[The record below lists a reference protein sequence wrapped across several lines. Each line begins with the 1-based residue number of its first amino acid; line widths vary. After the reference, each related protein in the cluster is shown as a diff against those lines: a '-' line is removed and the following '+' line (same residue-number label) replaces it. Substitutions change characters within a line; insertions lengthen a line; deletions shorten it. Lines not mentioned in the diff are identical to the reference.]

1 MSLKS
6 ARNVP
11 KEPENKLIEETRQV
25 YEFDE
30 FRLDVAKRQLLREG
44 EVVPLYSKAFDLLLL
59 LVESDGR
66 DLSKDEILDSV
77 WPGQE
82 LEESNLTVNISAV
95 RRALGEKAAQ
105 PRFLVTIP
113 GRGYRFVGNVREIDD
128 NQQRVIIETET
139 ISQVVVEED
148 IDDLKTASAELNSNA
163 EPRQLAAAPGRTLL
177 RQPGAVAVLTLVA
190 VAVISAVVYGVVV
203 FRSSRVAVNHFNR
216 IKFRQLTN
224 DGLNAYAAISPDGQF
239 FVYSNIQKGMYSLQ
253 LASLDGQ
260 TSVQLREP
268 AYVTYR
274 GIQFAPD
281 GRSIYYVMS
290 TEDREVLYRLPTLG
304 GVPVK
309 LREGVPWYFSIA
321 PDNKRIV
328 FLRYIDGGKNTSVI
342 VSNVDGSDER
352 TVITVPINRNWT
364 TYCLIWA
371 PDGRRIALGGSRE
384 GDPSVTF
391 IWVLSVDTGELKQLS
406 TRPWKTI
413 GRISWLKDGSGIL
426 TIAADP
432 GPEEGSQIW
441 MVAYPSG
448 EVRRIVNDLNTY
460 DFVLDVAADSDTALT
475 STHRQINNIWVASV
489 NDLRDAKQIT
499 FGSLNRG
506 DGLLGL
512 DWTPDHKIVY
522 TSGNAQSESIW
533 IMDADGSNRKA
544 LTPPGA
550 IETVPSVT
558 GDGRFIVFHSERD
571 DAKEIWRANIDGSD
585 RKQLTKCGDNFD
597 PAVSPDG
604 KWVVYRSNCDG
615 GRLWRVNID
624 GGEAQRL
631 INNAASWP
639 WISPDSRL
647 IACQYTTD
655 DARTQLAVL
664 SIDGGPP
671 IKLFDI
677 PPLANFRYAIRWTAD
692 GKSITYRD
700 WGLGLWRQPLA
711 GGPPQRVAGLPDEKI
726 YSNSWSRDGKLFAF
740 TRGVE
745 MRDVILISSS
755 R

>member
-1 MSLKS
+1 
-6 ARNVP
+6 
-11 KEPENKLIEETRQV
+11 LIEESRQV

-59 LVESDGR
+59 LVESRGR
-66 DLSKDEILDSV
+66 DLTKDEILDRV

-82 LEESNLTVNISAV
+82 LEESNLTVNISTV
-95 RRALGEKAAQ
+95 RRALGEKATQ

-113 GRGYRFVGNVREIDD
+113 GRGYRFVGSVREVDE
-128 NQQRVIIETET
+128 NQPRVIIETET

-148 IDDLKTASAELNSNA
+148 VDDVDTANAELNSKP
-163 EPRQLAAAPGRTLL
+163 ETRQLAAAPSRTLL
-177 RQPGAVAVLTLVA
+177 RQPWAVAILTLA
-190 VAVISAVVYGVVV
+190 SIAVISAVVYGIVV
-203 FRSSRVAVNHFNR
+203 FRSSRGSVHHFAQ

-224 DGLNAYAAISPDGQF
+224 DGLNAYAAISPDGKF
-239 FVYSNIQKGMYSLQ
+239 YVYSNIQKGMYSLQ

-268 AYVTYR
+268 AYVAYR
-274 GIQFAPD
+274 GIQFAHD
-281 GRSIYYVMS
+281 GRSIYYVVS
-290 TEDREVLYRLPTLG
+290 TDDRDELYRLPTLG

-321 PDNKRIV
+321 PDNKRIA
-328 FLRYIDGGKNTSVI
+328 FLRYIDGGKRTSVI
-342 VSNVDGSDER
+342 VSNVDGTDER
-352 TVITVPINRNWT
+352 SVITVPINRNWT
-364 TYCLIWA
+364 TYCLTWA

-384 GDPSVTF
+384 GDPTVTF
-391 IWVLSVDTGELKQLS
+391 IWVLTVDTGELKQLS

-413 GRISWLKDGSGIL
+413 GRISWLNDGSGIL

-448 EVRRIVNDLNTY
+448 EVRRVVNDLNTY
-460 DFVLDVAADSDTALT
+460 DFVLDVAADSNTALT
-475 STHRQINNIWVASV
+475 STARQINNIWVASA
-489 NDLRDAKQIT
+489 NDFRSARQIT

-522 TSGNAQSESIW
+522 TSGNAQGEAIW

-550 IETVPSVT
+550 IDTVPSVT
-558 GDGRFIVFHSERD
+558 ADGRFIVFHSERND
-571 DAKEIWRANIDGSD
+571 GKEIWRVNIDGSYP
-585 RKQLTKCGDNFD
+585 KQLTKCGNNFD

-624 GGEAQRL
+624 GGEAERL

-639 WISPDSRL
+639 WISPDSKL
-647 IACQYTTD
+647 IACQYATD
-655 DARTQLAVL
+655 GKTQLAVL

-671 IKLFDI
+671 LKLFDV

-692 GKSITYRD
+692 GKAITYRD
-700 WGLGLWRQPLA
+700 WGQGLWRQPLE
-711 GGPPQRVAGLPDEKI
+711 GGAPERVVGLPDEKI

-745 MRDVILISSS
+745 MRDVILISDS

>member
-1 MSLKS
+1 
-6 ARNVP
+6 
-11 KEPENKLIEETRQV
+11 LIEQSRQV

-44 EVVPLYSKAFDLLLL
+44 ELVPLYSKAFDLLLL
-59 LVESDGR
+59 LVESRGR

-113 GRGYRFVGNVREIDD
+113 GRGYRFVGNVREVDD
-128 NQQRVIIETET
+128 NHQRVIIETET
-139 ISQVVVEED
+139 ISEVVVEED
-148 IDDLKTASAELNSNA
+148 VDDLDTAGTELNSKA
-163 EPRQLAAAPGRTLL
+163 EPRQLAAAPSRTLL
-177 RQPGAVAVLTLVA
+177 RQPWAVAVLTLIA
-190 VAVISAVVYGVVV
+190 VAVLGAVIYGVVV
-203 FRSSRVAVNHFNR
+203 FRSSRAAVNHFNR

-224 DGLNAYAAISPDGQF
+224 DGLNAYAAISPDGKF
-239 FVYSNIQKGMYSLQ
+239 FAYSNIQKGMYSLH

-268 AYVTYR
+268 AYVSYR

-281 GRSIYYVMS
+281 GRSIYYVIS
-290 TEDREVLYRLPTLG
+290 TDDREEFYRLPTLG

-321 PDNKRIV
+321 SDNKRIA

-364 TYCLIWA
+364 TYCLTWA
-371 PDGRRIALGGSRE
+371 PDGKTIALGGSRE
-384 GDPSVTF
+384 GDPTVTF
-391 IWVLSVDTGELKQLS
+391 VWALSVDTGELKQLS

-413 GRISWLKDGSGIL
+413 GRISWLRDGSGIL

-432 GPEEGSQIW
+432 GPDEGSQIW

-448 EVRRIVNDLNTY
+448 EVRRVVNDLNTY
-460 DFVLDVAADSDTALT
+460 DFVLDVADDSNTALT
-475 STHRQINNIWVASV
+475 STQRQINNIWVASA
-489 NDLRDAKQIT
+489 NDLRSAKQIT

-522 TSGNAQSESIW
+522 TSGNAQGEAIW

-550 IETVPSVT
+550 IDTVPSVT
-558 GDGRFIVFHSERD
+558 ADGRFIVFHSERD
-571 DAKEIWRANIDGSD
+571 EAKEIWRVNIDGSNT
-585 RKQLTKCGDNFD
+585 KQLTKCGNNFD
-597 PAVSPDG
+597 PTVSPDG

-624 GGEAQRL
+624 GGEAHRL

-647 IACQYTTD
+647 IACQYATD
-655 DARTQLAVL
+655 GKTQLAVL
-664 SIDGGPP
+664 SIDGGAPL
-671 IKLFDI
+671 KLFDV
-677 PPLANFRYAIRWTAD
+677 PPLANFRYAIRWTSD
-692 GKSITYRD
+692 GKAITYRD
-700 WGLGLWRQPLA
+700 WGQGLWRQPLD
-711 GGPPQRVAGLPDEKI
+711 GGAPERVLGLPDEKI

-745 MRDVILISSS
+745 MRDVILISDS

>member
-1 MSLKS
+1 L
-6 ARNVP
+6 
-11 KEPENKLIEETRQV
+11 LEESRQV
-25 YEFDE
+25 YEFNE
-30 FRLDVAKRQLLREG
+30 FRLDAARRQLLREG
-44 EVVPLYSKAFDLLLL
+44 ELVPLYSKAFDLLLL
-59 LVESDGR
+59 LVESRGR
-66 DLSKDEILDSV
+66 DLSKDEILDRV

-113 GRGYRFVGNVREIDD
+113 GRGYRFVGNVREVDD
-128 NQQRVIIETET
+128 NHQRVIIETET

-148 IDDLKTASAELNSNA
+148 VDDPDSTSAELNSSA
-163 EPRQLAAAPGRTLL
+163 EPRQLAAAPSRTRLT
-177 RQPGAVAVLTLVA
+177 QPWAVAGLTLVA
-190 VAVISAVVYGVVV
+190 VAVISAAVYGVVR
-203 FRSSRVAVNHFNR
+203 FRSSRAAGNHFNQ

-224 DGLNAYAAISPDGQF
+224 DGLNAYAAISPDGKF
-239 FVYSNIQKGMYSLQ
+239 FVYSNIQKGMNSLQ

-268 AYVTYR
+268 TYVPFR

-281 GRSIYYVMS
+281 GGSIYYVAS
-290 TEDREVLYRLPTLG
+290 SEAHDELYRLPTLG
-304 GVPVK
+304 GVPVR
-309 LREGVPWYFSIA
+309 LREDVPWYFSIA
-321 PDNKRIV
+321 PDNKRIA
-328 FLRYIDGGKNTSVI
+328 FLKYIDGGKRTSVI

-352 TVITVPINRNWT
+352 TVSTVPINRNWT
-364 TYCLIWA
+364 TYCLAWG
-371 PDGRRIALGGSRE
+371 PDGKTIALGGSRE
-384 GDPSVTF
+384 GDPTQTF
-391 IWVLSVDTGELKQLS
+391 LWVLSVDTGEIKQLS

-432 GPEEGSQIW
+432 GPDEGSQIW

-448 EVRRIVNDLNTY
+448 DVRRVVNDLNTY
-460 DFVLDVAADSDTALT
+460 DYVLDVAADSNTALT
-475 STHRQINNIWVASV
+475 STHRQINNIWVAST
-489 NDLRDAKQIT
+489 NDLRGARQIT
-499 FGSLNRG
+499 FGSLSRE

-550 IETVPSVT
+550 IDTVPSVT
-558 GDGRFIVFHSERD
+558 ADGRFIVFHSERK
-571 DAKEIWRANIDGSD
+571 DAKEIWRTNIDGSD
-585 RKQLTKCGDNFD
+585 PKQLTKCGDNFD
-597 PAVSPDG
+597 PTVSPDG
-604 KWVVYRSNCDG
+604 KWVIYRSNCDG
-615 GRLWRVNID
+615 GRLWRVNIN
-624 GGEAQRL
+624 GGEAKRI

-639 WISPDSRL
+639 WISPDSKF
-647 IACQYTTD
+647 IACQYATD
-655 DARTQLAVL
+655 DGKTEVAVL

-671 IKLFDI
+671 LKLFEA

-692 GKSITYRD
+692 GKAITYRD
-700 WGLGLWRQPLA
+700 WGQGLWRQPLE
-711 GGPPQRVAGLPDEKI
+711 GGAPERVVGLPDEKI

-745 MRDVILISSS
+745 MRDVILITGGN
-755 R
+755 